1 MQEYEKHKNDLK
13 KLKCVIKSM
22 EHENSMSFCFCSV
35 EKATYSAYVRS
46 VNSGD
51 KERRNMSERT
61 KDALYATLKKML
73 KEFPTDDKDCI
84 YIMEEIEKDHFL
96 PKQMTSA
103 NGVIPNQIHA
113 KEMKQIL
120 KSRKIPFLFI

>member
-1 MQEYEKHKNDLK
+1 MKRYGTQEQYTL
-13 KLKCVIKSM
+13 LFRST
-22 EHENSMSFCFCSV
+22 

-46 VNSGD
+46 VNSGE

-73 KEFPTDDKDCI
+73 KDFPKDDKDCA
-84 YIMEEIEKDHFL
+84 YILDEIEKDHFL
-96 PKQMTSA
+96 PKHMTSS

-113 KEMKQIL
+113 KENEKD
-120 KSRKIPFLFI
+120 FE